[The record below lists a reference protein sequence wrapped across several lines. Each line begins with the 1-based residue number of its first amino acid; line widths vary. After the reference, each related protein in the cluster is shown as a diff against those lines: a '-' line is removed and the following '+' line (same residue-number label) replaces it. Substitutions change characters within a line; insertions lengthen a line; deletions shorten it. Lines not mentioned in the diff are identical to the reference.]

1 MKKFFPPE
9 EKNID
14 NDYKYS
20 RDTYYELVEKGK
32 QSLELMIEVARESE
46 HPRAFEVLSG
56 MIKNIS
62 DTDNRILTNW
72 IASVMVQHPQIDIEM
87 SISDIEFYN
96 RSIALLFEDL
106 LTVRCKQ
113 ETAEALTFESEEA
126 FASAFEVLGIV
137 SMEKLIEH
145 PTVISASENVINY
158 IDLNKLSKIFE

>member
-1 MKKFFPPE
+1 MKFFLLFFLIFIISFKSSFSGPFS
-9 EKNID
+9 D
-14 NDYKYS
+14 N
-20 RDTYYELVEKGK
+20 LA
-32 QSLELMIEVARESE
+32 QC
-46 HPRAFEVLSG
+46 

-72 IASVMVQHPQIDIEM
+72 IASVMVQHPHIDIEM
-87 SISDIEFYN
+87 SPSDIEFYN

>member
-1 MKKFFPPE
+1 MKFFSLFFLILILSFKSTFSGPFS
-9 EKNID
+9 D
-14 NDYKYS
+14 N
-20 RDTYYELVEKGK
+20 LA
-32 QSLELMIEVARESE
+32 QC
-46 HPRAFEVLSG
+46 

-87 SISDIEFYN
+87 SSSDIEFYN
-96 RSIALLFEDL
+96 KSIALLFEDL

-113 ETAEALTFESEEA
+113 ETSEALAFESEEA

-145 PTVISASENVINY
+145 PSVISASENVINY

>member
-1 MKKFFPPE
+1 MRFFSLFFLIFIISFKSSFSGPFS
-9 EKNID
+9 D
-14 NDYKYS
+14 N
-20 RDTYYELVEKGK
+20 LA
-32 QSLELMIEVARESE
+32 QC
-46 HPRAFEVLSG
+46 

-87 SISDIEFYN
+87 STSDIEFYN

>member
-1 MKKFFPPE
+1 MKFFSLFFLILILSFKPTFSGPFS
-9 EKNID
+9 D
-14 NDYKYS
+14 N
-20 RDTYYELVEKGK
+20 LA
-32 QSLELMIEVARESE
+32 QC
-46 HPRAFEVLSG
+46 

-72 IASVMVQHPQIDIEM
+72 IAGVMVQHPQIDIEM
-87 SISDIEFYN
+87 SSSDIEFYN

-113 ETAEALTFESEEA
+113 ETAEALAFESEEA

-145 PTVISASENVINY
+145 PSVISASENVINY

>member
-1 MKKFFPPE
+1 MRFFSLFFLIFIISFKSSFSGPFS
-9 EKNID
+9 D
-14 NDYKYS
+14 N
-20 RDTYYELVEKGK
+20 LA
-32 QSLELMIEVARESE
+32 QC
-46 HPRAFEVLSG
+46 

-87 SISDIEFYN
+87 SASDIEFYN

>member
-1 MKKFFPPE
+1 MKFFSLFFLIFIISFKSSFSGPFS
-9 EKNID
+9 D
-14 NDYKYS
+14 N
-20 RDTYYELVEKGK
+20 LA
-32 QSLELMIEVARESE
+32 QC
-46 HPRAFEVLSG
+46 

-87 SISDIEFYN
+87 STSDIEFYN

-158 IDLNKLSKIFE
+158 IDLNKLSKIFNNY

>member
-1 MKKFFPPE
+1 MRFFSLFFLIFIISFKSSFSGPFS
-9 EKNID
+9 D
-14 NDYKYS
+14 N
-20 RDTYYELVEKGK
+20 LA
-32 QSLELMIEVARESE
+32 QC
-46 HPRAFEVLSG
+46 

-87 SISDIEFYN
+87 STSDIEFYN

-158 IDLNKLSKIFE
+158 IDLNKLSKLFE

>member
-1 MKKFFPPE
+1 MKFFSLIILILILSFKSTFSGPFS
-9 EKNID
+9 D
-14 NDYKYS
+14 N
-20 RDTYYELVEKGK
+20 L
-32 QSLELMIEVARESE
+32 ARC
-46 HPRAFEVLSG
+46 

-72 IASVMVQHPQIDIEM
+72 IASVVVQHPQIDIEM
-87 SISDIEFYN
+87 LPSDIEFYN
-96 RSIALLFEDL
+96 RSIAILFEDL

-113 ETAEALTFESEEA
+113 ETAEALAFESEEA

-158 IDLNKLSKIFE
+158 IDLNKLSELFE

>member
-1 MKKFFPPE
+1 MRLFLLFFLIFIISFKSSFSGPFS
-9 EKNID
+9 D
-14 NDYKYS
+14 N
-20 RDTYYELVEKGK
+20 LA
-32 QSLELMIEVARESE
+32 QC
-46 HPRAFEVLSG
+46 

-87 SISDIEFYN
+87 STSDIEFYN

>member
-1 MKKFFPPE
+1 MTLQA
-9 EKNID
+9 NH
-14 NDYKYS
+14 
-20 RDTYYELVEKGK
+20 L
-32 QSLELMIEVARESE
+32 QL
-46 HPRAFEVLSG
+46 LSG
-56 MIKNIS
+56 NNKNYIIYFMRFFSLFFLILFLTFKSTFSGPFSDNLAQCMIKNIS

-87 SISDIEFYN
+87 SSSDIEFYN

>member
-1 MKKFFPPE
+1 MKFFSLFFLIFTLTFKSTFSGPFS
-9 EKNID
+9 D
-14 NDYKYS
+14 N
-20 RDTYYELVEKGK
+20 LA
-32 QSLELMIEVARESE
+32 QC
-46 HPRAFEVLSG
+46 

-87 SISDIEFYN
+87 SSSDIEFYN

-145 PTVISASENVINY
+145 PAVISASENVINY
-158 IDLNKLSKIFE
+158 IDLNKLSEIFE

>member
-1 MKKFFPPE
+1 MRFFSLFFLTFIISFKSSFSGPFS
-9 EKNID
+9 D
-14 NDYKYS
+14 N
-20 RDTYYELVEKGK
+20 LA
-32 QSLELMIEVARESE
+32 QC
-46 HPRAFEVLSG
+46 

-87 SISDIEFYN
+87 STSDIEFYN

-106 LTVRCKQ
+106 LNVRCKQ

>member
-1 MKKFFPPE
+1 MRFFSLFFLIFIISFKSSFSGPFS
-9 EKNID
+9 D
-14 NDYKYS
+14 N
-20 RDTYYELVEKGK
+20 LA
-32 QSLELMIEVARESE
+32 QC
-46 HPRAFEVLSG
+46 

-87 SISDIEFYN
+87 STSDIDFYN

>member
-1 MKKFFPPE
+1 MRFFSLFFLIFIISFKSSFSGPFS
-9 EKNID
+9 D
-14 NDYKYS
+14 N
-20 RDTYYELVEKGK
+20 LA
-32 QSLELMIEVARESE
+32 QC
-46 HPRAFEVLSG
+46 

-87 SISDIEFYN
+87 STSDIEFYN

-158 IDLNKLSKIFE
+158 IDINKLSKIFE

>member
-1 MKKFFPPE
+1 MIYFMKFFSLFFLILILTFKSTFSGPFS
-9 EKNID
+9 D
-14 NDYKYS
+14 N
-20 RDTYYELVEKGK
+20 LA
-32 QSLELMIEVARESE
+32 QC
-46 HPRAFEVLSG
+46 

-72 IASVMVQHPQIDIEM
+72 IASVMVQHPQIDVEM
-87 SISDIEFYN
+87 SPSDIEFYN

>member
-1 MKKFFPPE
+1 MRFFSLFFLIFIISF
-9 EKNID
+9 KSSFSGSFSD
-14 NDYKYS
+14 N
-20 RDTYYELVEKGK
+20 LA
-32 QSLELMIEVARESE
+32 QC
-46 HPRAFEVLSG
+46 

-72 IASVMVQHPQIDIEM
+72 IASVIVQHPQIDIEM
-87 SISDIEFYN
+87 STSDIEFYN
-96 RSIALLFEDL
+96 RSMALLFEDL
-106 LTVRCKQ
+106 LTKRCKQ

-145 PTVISASENVINY
+145 PTVILASENVINY

>member
-1 MKKFFPPE
+1 MRFFSLFFLIFIISFKSSFSGPFS
-9 EKNID
+9 D
-14 NDYKYS
+14 N
-20 RDTYYELVEKGK
+20 LA
-32 QSLELMIEVARESE
+32 QC
-46 HPRAFEVLSG
+46 

-87 SISDIEFYN
+87 STSDIEFYN

-158 IDLNKLSKIFE
+158 IDLNKLYKIFE

>member
-1 MKKFFPPE
+1 MRFFSLFFLTFIISFKSSFSGPFS
-9 EKNID
+9 D
-14 NDYKYS
+14 N
-20 RDTYYELVEKGK
+20 LA
-32 QSLELMIEVARESE
+32 QC
-46 HPRAFEVLSG
+46 

-87 SISDIEFYN
+87 SSSDIEFYN

-113 ETAEALTFESEEA
+113 ETAEALAFESEEA

-145 PTVISASENVINY
+145 PSVISASENVINY

>member
-1 MKKFFPPE
+1 MRFFSLFFLIFIISFKSSFSGPFS
-9 EKNID
+9 D
-14 NDYKYS
+14 N
-20 RDTYYELVEKGK
+20 LA
-32 QSLELMIEVARESE
+32 QC
-46 HPRAFEVLSG
+46 

-87 SISDIEFYN
+87 SPSDIEFYN

>member
-1 MKKFFPPE
+1 MRLFSLFFLIFIISFKSSFSVPFS
-9 EKNID
+9 D
-14 NDYKYS
+14 N
-20 RDTYYELVEKGK
+20 LA
-32 QSLELMIEVARESE
+32 QC
-46 HPRAFEVLSG
+46 

-87 SISDIEFYN
+87 STSDIDFYN

>member
-1 MKKFFPPE
+1 MRFFSLFFLIFIISFKSSFSGPFS
-9 EKNID
+9 D
-14 NDYKYS
+14 N
-20 RDTYYELVEKGK
+20 LA
-32 QSLELMIEVARESE
+32 QC
-46 HPRAFEVLSG
+46 

-87 SISDIEFYN
+87 STSDIEFYN

-145 PTVISASENVINY
+145 PTVISASESVINY

>member
-1 MKKFFPPE
+1 MRFFSLFFLIFIISFKSSFSGPFS
-9 EKNID
+9 D
-14 NDYKYS
+14 N
-20 RDTYYELVEKGK
+20 LA
-32 QSLELMIEVARESE
+32 QC
-46 HPRAFEVLSG
+46 

-72 IASVMVQHPQIDIEM
+72 IASVMVQHPQIDIEI
-87 SISDIEFYN
+87 SASDIEFYN

>member
-1 MKKFFPPE
+1 MRFFSLFFLIFIISFKSSFSGPFS
-9 EKNID
+9 D
-14 NDYKYS
+14 N
-20 RDTYYELVEKGK
+20 LA
-32 QSLELMIEVARESE
+32 QC
-46 HPRAFEVLSG
+46 

-62 DTDNRILTNW
+62 GTDNRILTNW

-87 SISDIEFYN
+87 STSDIEFYN

-113 ETAEALTFESEEA
+113 ETAEALTFESDEA

-145 PTVISASENVINY
+145 PNVISASENVINY

>member
-1 MKKFFPPE
+1 MRFFSLFFLIFIISFKSSFSGPFS
-9 EKNID
+9 D
-14 NDYKYS
+14 N
-20 RDTYYELVEKGK
+20 LA
-32 QSLELMIEVARESE
+32 QC
-46 HPRAFEVLSG
+46 

-87 SISDIEFYN
+87 SASDIEFYN

-145 PTVISASENVINY
+145 PNVISASENVINY

>member
-1 MKKFFPPE
+1 MRFFSLFFLIFIISFKSSFSGPFS
-9 EKNID
+9 D
-14 NDYKYS
+14 N
-20 RDTYYELVEKGK
+20 LA
-32 QSLELMIEVARESE
+32 QC
-46 HPRAFEVLSG
+46 

-87 SISDIEFYN
+87 STSDIEFYN

-145 PTVISASENVINY
+145 PNVISASENVINY

>member
-1 MKKFFPPE
+1 MRFF
-9 EKNID
+9 
-14 NDYKYS
+14 
-20 RDTYYELVEKGK
+20 
-32 QSLELMIEVARESE
+32 SLFFLIFIIS
-46 HPRAFEVLSG
+46 FKSSFSG
-56 MIKNIS
+56 PFSNNLAQCMIKNIS

-87 SISDIEFYN
+87 STSDIEFYN

>member
-1 MKKFFPPE
+1 
-9 EKNID
+9 
-14 NDYKYS
+14 
-20 RDTYYELVEKGK
+20 
-32 QSLELMIEVARESE
+32 
-46 HPRAFEVLSG
+46 

-87 SISDIEFYN
+87 STSDIEFYN

>member
-1 MKKFFPPE
+1 MYWECGFGDFHLLKSKRRV
-9 EKNID
+9 NIVHD
-14 NDYKYS
+14 DSWN
-20 RDTYYELVEKGK
+20 
-32 QSLELMIEVARESE
+32 
-46 HPRAFEVLSG
+46 
-56 MIKNIS
+56 
-62 DTDNRILTNW
+62 
-72 IASVMVQHPQIDIEM
+72 
-87 SISDIEFYN
+87 N

>member
-1 MKKFFPPE
+1 MRFFSLFFLTFIISFKSSFSGPFS
-9 EKNID
+9 D
-14 NDYKYS
+14 N
-20 RDTYYELVEKGK
+20 LA
-32 QSLELMIEVARESE
+32 QC
-46 HPRAFEVLSG
+46 

-87 SISDIEFYN
+87 SASDIEFYN

>member
-1 MKKFFPPE
+1 MRLFSLFFLIFIISFKSSFSVPFS
-9 EKNID
+9 D
-14 NDYKYS
+14 N
-20 RDTYYELVEKGK
+20 LA
-32 QSLELMIEVARESE
+32 QC
-46 HPRAFEVLSG
+46 

-87 SISDIEFYN
+87 STSDIDFYN

-137 SMEKLIEH
+137 AMEKLIEH
-145 PTVISASENVINY
+145 PAVISASENVINY

>member
-1 MKKFFPPE
+1 MRFFSLFFLIFIISFKSSFSGPFS
-9 EKNID
+9 D
-14 NDYKYS
+14 N
-20 RDTYYELVEKGK
+20 LA
-32 QSLELMIEVARESE
+32 QC
-46 HPRAFEVLSG
+46 

-72 IASVMVQHPQIDIEM
+72 IASVIVQHPQIDIEM
-87 SISDIEFYN
+87 STSDIEFYN
-96 RSIALLFEDL
+96 RSMALLFEDL
-106 LTVRCKQ
+106 LTKRCKQ

-145 PTVISASENVINY
+145 PTVILASENVINY

>member
-1 MKKFFPPE
+1 MRFFSLFFLIFIISFKSSFSGPFS
-9 EKNID
+9 D
-14 NDYKYS
+14 N
-20 RDTYYELVEKGK
+20 LA
-32 QSLELMIEVARESE
+32 QC
-46 HPRAFEVLSG
+46 

-87 SISDIEFYN
+87 STSDIEFYN

-106 LTVRCKQ
+106 LTVRCRQ